1 MVLYHI
7 KNAIIIANMDYHNF
21 KMNPY
26 NLKNIIIT
34 NHFMQ
39 ILTLQILFK
48 SIHYHALIDERVI
61 FDQNFCQKCPPPT
74 LSQHYLQTSSGGIDY
89 QNSNIK
95 KVGGTILKHIF

>member
-21 KMNPY
+21 KMNHY

-34 NHFMQ
+34 KHFMQ

-48 SIHYHALIDERVI
+48 SIHFHALVDESDI
-61 FDQNFCQKCPPPT
+61 FDQKFCQKCPPPT
-74 LSQHYLQTSSGGIDY
+74 LSQHYL
-89 QNSNIK
+89 NIISRL
-95 KVGGTILKHIF
+95 VPE